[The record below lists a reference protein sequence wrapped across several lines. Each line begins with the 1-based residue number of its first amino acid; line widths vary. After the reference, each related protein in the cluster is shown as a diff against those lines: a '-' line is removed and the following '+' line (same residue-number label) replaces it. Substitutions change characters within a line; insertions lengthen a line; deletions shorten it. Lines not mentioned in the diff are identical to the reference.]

1 MAGAASEIAQIGEHL
16 LASGLSDAV
25 GTEHV
30 GKMDRLRMVRNC
42 ATWSARRECDA
53 CVMHVGGSG
62 GWSARV
68 QHAHPRQRPGG
79 GGEVR
84 REEAR
89 AHAGGAI
96 DDRPAPGAAAGSAAR
111 DDRPRGPEN

>member
-1 MAGAASEIAQIGEHL
+1 MMGDDGGGGRELWGAVAGAASEIAQIGEHL

-53 CVMHVGGSG
+53 GVMHG
-62 GWSARV
+62 
-68 QHAHPRQRPGG
+68 
-79 GGEVR
+79 
-84 REEAR
+84 
-89 AHAGGAI
+89 
-96 DDRPAPGAAAGSAAR
+96 
-111 DDRPRGPEN
+111 